1 MSENNIKNIYE
12 YPELK
17 TQECII
23 SQWTAET
30 DFDDYIDCTFGHL
43 HYKLI
48 NELLLLINSHNFF
61 ELSTIITQNNSKSK
75 FLINQFTQMCGKYS
89 KEISECISIHYAN
102 ILILYD
108 AINKQPTFIDYYG
121 TRPQEIRGKDL
132 HLYRGFHSKSDI
144 FFNIIEKSII
154 ISDELD
160 ENENGKNKYIIT
172 TPTFLSTSI
181 IPNVA
186 KRFLNKD
193 AYTSID
199 KKIMWKIIVPYNKLS
214 EFRYI
219 YFGDTINIDK
229 YKIGQNGEFEFLL
242 NIGALLFFIKEEKI
256 INEYYQDISFPNGIN
271 ISYTLYTY
279 EFKGWNYEYYRH
291 INATSEYFIN
301 LFQSTKP
308 VLRSSRRMMNTDME
322 T

>member
-1 MSENNIKNIYE
+1 MSENNIKNIYA

-17 TQECII
+17 TKECII

-30 DFDDYIDCTFGHL
+30 DFDDYIDFTFGHL

-48 NELLLLINSHNFF
+48 NELLLLINFYNFS
-61 ELSTIITQNNSKSK
+61 ELITIITQNKSNSN
-75 FLINQFTQMCGKYS
+75 FLINQFTRMCGNYS
-89 KEISECISIHYAN
+89 KEIIECISIHFAN
-102 ILILYD
+102 ILKLYD

-121 TRPQEIRGKDL
+121 THPQEINGKDL
-132 HLYRGFHSKSDI
+132 LLYRGFHSKSDI
-144 FFNIIEKSII
+144 FFNIIEKSKI
-154 ISDELD
+154 ISNEIDETG
-160 ENENGKNKYIIT
+160 NNKYIIT

-193 AYTSID
+193 AYTPID
-199 KKIMWKIIVPYNKLS
+199 KKIMWKIIVPNNKLS

-229 YKIGQNGEFEFLL
+229 YKIGHNGEFEFLL
-242 NIGALLFFIKEEKI
+242 NIGAFLLFIKEEKI
-256 INEYYQDISFPNGIN
+256 TDEYYQDISFPNGIN

-279 EFKGWNYEYYRH
+279 EFKGWNYEYFRH
-291 INATSEYFIN
+291 INTTSKYFIN

-308 VLRSSRRMMNTDME
+308 VLRSSRRMIDT
-322 T
+322 

>member
-1 MSENNIKNIYE
+1 MSENIIKYIYE

-23 SQWTAET
+23 SQWTSET
-30 DFDDYIDCTFGHL
+30 DFDDYIDCTFGNL

-48 NELLLLINSHNFF
+48 NELLLLTNSYNYF
-61 ELSTIITQNNSKSK
+61 ELITIITQKKNNSI
-75 FLINQFTQMCGKYS
+75 FLINQFTQMCKNYS

-102 ILILYD
+102 IIKLYY
-108 AINKQPTFIDYYG
+108 AINKQPTFIEYYDDHL
-121 TRPQEIRGKDL
+121 QEINDKDL

-144 FFNIIEKSII
+144 FFNIIEKSKI
-154 ISDELD
+154 ISDEID
-160 ENENGKNKYIIT
+160 ENGNNKYIIT

-199 KKIMWKIIVPYNKLS
+199 KKIMWKIIVPYNKLC

-256 INEYYQDISFPNGIN
+256 NEYYQDISFPNGIN

-291 INATSEYFIN
+291 INAISEYFID

-308 VLRSSRRMMNTDME
+308 VLRSSRRMMAME